1 MKKPSLSVIRV
12 TGPNQLSWCV
22 SSFVVST
29 RNPELHHPPPAYTSL
44 NTMHYIVSNME
55 NVTTRMDEDEIE
67 MVERLAEEMG
77 VSRSDAVRI
86 AVRGGAE
93 NELIRIALQRYQE
106 GEIGM
111 RDAAELADT
120 TISEMMAEANERGVL
135 SNYDEAD
142 LESDVESLV

>member
-1 MKKPSLSVIRV
+1 
-12 TGPNQLSWCV
+12 
-22 SSFVVST
+22 
-29 RNPELHHPPPAYTSL
+29 
-44 NTMHYIVSNME
+44 ME
-55 NVTTRMDEDEIE
+55 NVTTRMDKDEIE

-86 AVRGGAE
+86 AIRGGAKD
-93 NELIRIALQRYQE
+93 ELIRIGLQRYQE